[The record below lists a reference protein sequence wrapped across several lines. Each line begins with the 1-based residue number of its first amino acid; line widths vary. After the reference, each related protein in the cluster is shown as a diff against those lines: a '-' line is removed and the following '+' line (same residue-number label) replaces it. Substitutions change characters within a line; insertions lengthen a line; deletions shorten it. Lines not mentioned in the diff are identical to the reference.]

1 MNTDTRANRRP
12 HCKVRTALKQKH
24 QTNVCTVRCCGL
36 LRIRCC
42 AQLTC
47 SSDVCVRSRFV
58 RHVLQDMPNN
68 HCVERHCLTQLP
80 HQPQNTCS
88 GNMGRQ
94 HVQLRPHGCTRD
106 PRSLAHVEPRM
117 PVASRC
123 SPRLAWAVSAT
134 GSWQLAA
141 QLALKPRPRAATS
154 QRPQTPSRRSP
165 GCSSGSRSRQP
176 MPLQPCQQ
184 WR

>member
-134 GSWQLAA
+134 ASWQLAA

>member
-12 HCKVRTALKQKH
+12 HCRVRTALKQKH

-36 LRIRCC
+36 LRSRCC

-47 SSDVCVRSRFV
+47 SSDRSRFV

-68 HCVERHCLTQLP
+68 HCVERHCLAQLP

-94 HVQLRPHGCTRD
+94 HVQLRPHGFTRD

-123 SPRLAWAVSAT
+123 SPRLANAWAVSAT
-134 GSWQLAA
+134 ASWQLAA